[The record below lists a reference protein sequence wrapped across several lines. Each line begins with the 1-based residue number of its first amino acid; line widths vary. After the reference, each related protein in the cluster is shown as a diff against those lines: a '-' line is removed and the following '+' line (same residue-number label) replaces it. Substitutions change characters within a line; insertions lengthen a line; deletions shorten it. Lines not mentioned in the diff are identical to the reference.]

1 MIVSSYLFV
10 SVYFENYEP
19 NAPTLADL
27 SPEDKP
33 EKCRFFQ
40 KRRSGSAREN
50 GGEKKGAG
58 LPETAPA
65 ASHD

>member
-27 SPEDKP
+27 STEDKP
-33 EKCRFFQ
+33 EKCRFF
-40 KRRSGSAREN
+40 RNAETAEHGRTE
-50 GGEKKGAG
+50 EKKRSWFAG
-58 LPETAPA
+58 NCTRSLP
-65 ASHD
+65 